1 MQDCQ
6 PQDRV
11 LCSEAVQPRHR
22 LLLTSLVAAI
32 AAVIAGWKIAESDF
46 FLLALATVVIGTLV
60 VEWTGRL
67 RPEAALCG
75 FLVAGYVLGNRGFA
89 QIMPLGRLP
98 LPIGECGLAL
108 AFALTVVRG
117 ALARRVPF
125 RHDAINLVLLLW
137 LALGIGRLLWD
148 FRVYRFDALRDFAA
162 VYYCSFFFIAQAFAQ
177 NSAEARRFHFLL
189 VGIFAALP
197 PLAFLVE
204 SFPVLFL
211 TKVTLNGVPIFYFKG
226 DLLATFLCGGFFLLL
241 PSPAAHTSWITWLRR
256 GLAVASLGFGLYL
269 LSRAAMVGVGVS
281 LFGCLLARRWYFLRA
296 AGLTILLGLLVA
308 LSEAAFAHGDFR
320 QSKLYAAYEH
330 FTSILDVGGTRSY
343 VNAESADSGANNQ
356 FRTIWWRSIIRETIV
371 SDPAFG
377 LGFGYDLAE
386 GFIRDFDPAIGDEF
400 TARSPH
406 SMVMTIFGRM
416 GFVGLF
422 VWLAF
427 MLILARESLHLARR
441 ARRQPGENLDE
452 LLALHSLCWVIL
464 ISACFGVVLEGP
476 MGAVVFWTILG
487 LAHSQTAED
496 PAATAPLQAARETAS
511 A

>member
-22 LLLTSLVAAI
+22 LLLTSLAASFT
-32 AAVIAGWKIAESDF
+32 AVVAGWQIAESDF
-46 FLLALATVVIGTLV
+46 ILVALAAVIIGTLV

-108 AFALTVVRG
+108 AFILTVVRG
-117 ALARRVPF
+117 ALGRRAPF

-137 LALGIGRLLWD
+137 LALGIGRLFWD
-148 FRVYRFDALRDFAA
+148 FRAYRFDALRDFAA
-162 VYYCSFFFIAQAFAQ
+162 VYYCSFFFIAQAFTHNRGEAQ
-177 NSAEARRFHFLL
+177 RFHVLL
-189 VGIFAALP
+189 VAVFAALP
-197 PLAFLVE
+197 PLALLVE

-211 TKVTLNGVPIFYFKG
+211 TKVTLKGVPIFYFKG

-241 PSPAAHTSWITWLRR
+241 PSPATHTGWIGWLRR
-256 GLAVASLGFGLYL
+256 GLAIGSLGFGLYL

-281 LFGCLLARRWYFLRA
+281 LFGCLMARRWHFLRA
-296 AGLTILLGLLVA
+296 AGLTILLGLVLA
-308 LSEAAFAHGDFR
+308 LSEAAFAHGDFK
-320 QSKLYAAYEH
+320 QSKLYATYEH

-356 FRTIWWRSIIRETIV
+356 FRTIWWRSIIRETLV
-371 SDPAFG
+371 SGPAFG

-406 SMVMTIFGRM
+406 SMVMTMFGRM
-416 GFVGLF
+416 GFIGLA

-427 MLILARESLHLARR
+427 MLILARESLHLARL
-441 ARRQPGENLDE
+441 ARKQPDACLDE
-452 LLALHSLCWVIL
+452 HLARHSLCWVIL

-487 LAHSQTAED
+487 LAHSHAAEE
-496 PAATAPLQAARETAS
+496 PEATAPLQADRETAS